1 MTIFGFNT
9 DVRQADVV
17 YHVQSEARQA
27 DLLLQT
33 LVFVKGQ
40 CVGKHTVSYAQKLT
54 QPGFSSE
61 AMHELLKAQHKSVID
76 ALEQGRLD
84 VVLGG
89 QADIQDV
96 GGSGLSLKWT
106 ATPQDD
112 NSRLLLEFQVLDSG
126 QPALGAELTVRPLS
140 PDDAPAIASATA
152 DAVGSATV
160 TLELTTAVLNESAV
174 MARAVCNGK
183 SATRKVRFKT

>member
-9 DVRQADVV
+9 DVKQGEVV

-40 CVGKHTVSYAQKLT
+40 CVGKHAVSYAQKLA

-61 AMHELLKAQHKSVID
+61 AMHELLKAQHKGVLD
-76 ALEQGRLD
+76 ALEQGRLEA
-84 VVLGG
+84 VLGAQG
-89 QADIQDV
+89 EIQDV

-106 ATPQDD
+106 AAPQDD
-112 NSRLLLEFQVLDSG
+112 GSAMLLQFQVLDSG
-126 QPALGAELTVRPLS
+126 SPAAGAEVSVRPLS
-140 PDDAPAIASATA
+140 PAAHPIAGATTDA
-152 DAVGSATV
+152 GGNATV
-160 TLELTTAVLNESAV
+160 TLQMTAEILNDSAV
-174 MARAVCNGK
+174 MVQATCNNK
-183 SATRKVRFKT
+183 SATRKVRFKK

>member
-40 CVGKHTVSYAQKLT
+40 CVGKHTVSYAQKLA

-140 PDDAPAIASATA
+140 PDDAPAIATATA
-152 DAVGSATV
+152 DAGGSATV
-160 TLELTTAVLNESAV
+160 TLELTTAVLNDSAV
-174 MARAVCNGK
+174 MAQATCNDK